1 MSRTKRIEKKVAYLG
16 QYIESAACRNKTD
29 YALTLA
35 KKIAVLNNKALEAY
49 LDECIADSRRILVDY
64 RTGAVPTADG
74 VEYVMLMP
82 DHEGKPVVE
91 VKQGSRFYYF
101 PLTNGFQVH
110 ICNGFLRSLDLGID
124 IHFESYLQYGNMLME
139 CSELLEKRKAL
150 A

>member
-16 QYIESAACRNKTD
+16 HYIESAACRNKTD

-35 KKIAVLNNKALEAY
+35 RKIAGLDNKALEAY
-49 LDECIADSRRILVDY
+49 LDECIADSRRIPVDY
-64 RTGAVPTADG
+64 RTGAVPKADR

-82 DHEGKPVVE
+82 DHDGKPVVE
-91 VKQGSRFYYF
+91 VKQDNIFYYF

-110 ICNGFLRSLDLGID
+110 ICNEFLRSLDLGID
-124 IHFESYLQYGNMLME
+124 IHFKSFLQYGNMLME
-139 CSELLEKRKAL
+139 CSELLRKKKAL